1 MLHLLRFAAAA
12 THVAAGFAQSFS
24 CKGILTCL
32 NWFHGK
38 GHEVYAD
45 DCEDVS
51 LQNCNVLVRYVVVPQ
66 SRLDVEPH
74 LQQVCGM

>member
-12 THVAAGFAQSFS
+12 AHVAAGFAQCFS

-38 GHEVYAD
+38 GHEVY
-45 DCEDVS
+45 
-51 LQNCNVLVRYVVVPQ
+51 VVVPQ